1 MVKSVFTKQFA
12 SFRRTLIAER
22 KGAEVTQVELA
33 ERLSP
38 CGLDMTQ
45 SVISKVERGE
55 RRLDV
60 VEFIFFMR
68 ALGSD
73 PAEVIAKVEQAF
85 PKQRG
90 AKGR

>member
-12 SFRRTLIAER
+12 SFRRILIAER
-22 KGAEVTQVELA
+22 KGAGVTQVELA

-38 CGLDMTQ
+38 RGLDMTQ

-60 VEFIFFMR
+60 VEFIYFMR
-68 ALGSD
+68 ALGRD
-73 PAEVIAKVEQAF
+73 PTEVIAKVEAAF
-85 PKQRG
+85 PRSGTKKR
-90 AKGR
+90 R